1 MHEVHAPEHPFKSVK
16 EFFLHIVTISIGIM
30 VALGADAIVEH
41 YHHRELVEETR
52 TAFLSQIDD
61 NRKAIVE
68 NQKSVAQTDAN
79 LKQAISLVDTDFITA
94 KHNLRDAPHEFLDL
108 DTGSWDPAV
117 ATGALNY
124 MKIGEVRK
132 YSQIHDTEITLNKLS
147 HENEDLWLQ
156 MGEFNEQASEVDKS
170 DLKSVKKLLRR
181 AAIYSQW
188 MRIRERDLLKL
199 YDEAEK

>member
-1 MHEVHAPEHPFKSVK
+1 
-16 EFFLHIVTISIGIM
+16 
-30 VALGADAIVEH
+30 
-41 YHHRELVEETR
+41 
-52 TAFLSQIDD
+52 
-61 NRKAIVE
+61 
-68 NQKSVAQTDAN
+68 
-79 LKQAISLVDTDFITA
+79 
-94 KHNLRDAPHEFLDL
+94 
-108 DTGSWDPAV
+108 V

-170 DLKSVKKLLRR
+170 DLKSVKQLLRR